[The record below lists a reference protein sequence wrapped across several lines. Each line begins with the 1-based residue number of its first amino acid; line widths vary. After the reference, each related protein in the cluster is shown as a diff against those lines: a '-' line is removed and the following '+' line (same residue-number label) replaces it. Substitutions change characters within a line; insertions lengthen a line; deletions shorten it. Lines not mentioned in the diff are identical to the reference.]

1 MVAEMQYKC
10 GVVGLCVC
18 LKFVTRSFLERNTK
32 KCDSHVEEAKKGNGG
47 VPE

>member
-10 GVVGLCVC
+10 GVVGLRVY
-18 LKFVTRSFLERNTK
+18 LKFVTRNFLERNTI
-32 KCDSHVEEAKKGNGG
+32 KCDSHVEEAKKDNGG